1 MINPAGTLRLSPAIG
16 VFIARAVRAPL
27 WLLVSALLAR
37 VLSPE
42 GLGTWAMILAAAM
55 LGNQVLLLWTQAI
68 TQKFG
73 RKEFLADGALNRT
86 WSYRWPWIIFGFFV
100 SGVLVILLPFDWHLA
115 YYGLNNYQRWL
126 IIPVILGLWMMGE
139 VQGLQQVRERYS
151 SLAWAPVVADI
162 CFFLLISLLFLFSRY
177 FHNLDQNTILLLVS
191 CTSLMLWMGFL
202 RRELHGMRC
211 TWTSL
216 DITMMRKSTL
226 FALPLIPG
234 FIIGYIA
241 EWCDYFLIGH
251 FYNSR
256 TVGLFHP
263 AYQYMLIM
271 VGMPAAFTAVLLPQ
285 IAAIKDSGKKSQLIF
300 LANRISPQLLVIW
313 SVFAFFAISILPLIF
328 EFMVG
333 DDYVESTN
341 ILRVLLISVPGA
353 VVVHIFSLAYFMQGR
368 LYVSNIVL
376 YGVKLIVNFLI
387 SFSLL
392 PQLGVIGSAIGSS
405 ISYLILQWIFLYE
418 QHRYINF
425 NMKLN
430 AVILFL
436 VHIFSIAISYVYID
450 ILRVVFAMV
459 TVFILLV
466 CARKFD
472 LFSNEEIDSMI
483 PRKIKFTAPI
493 MKKILCR
500 NF

>member
-1 MINPAGTLRLSPAIG
+1 VINPAGTLKLSPAIG

-73 RKEFLADGALNRT
+73 REEFLEDGALNRT
-86 WSYRWPWIIFGFFV
+86 WSYRWPWIILGFFV
-100 SGVLVILLPFDWHLA
+100 SGVLVILLPFDWHLK
-115 YYGLNNYQRWL
+115 YYGLDNYQRWL
-126 IIPVILGLWMMGE
+126 IIPVIIGLWMMGE

-151 SLAWAPVVADI
+151 SLAWAPVVADM
-162 CFFLLISLLFLFSRY
+162 CFLLLISFLFLFGHY
-177 FHNLDQNTILLLVS
+177 FHNLDQNTILLAVS
-191 CTSLMLWMGFL
+191 CTSLIVWMGLL

-216 DITMMRKSTL
+216 DITMMRKATL

-234 FIIGYIA
+234 FVIGYLA

-251 FYNSR
+251 FYNSQ

-300 LANRISPQLLVIW
+300 LANRLSPQLLVIW
-313 SVFAFFAISILPLIF
+313 GLLAFFAISILPLIF
-328 EFMVG
+328 GFMVG
-333 DDYVESTN
+333 ENYAESN
-341 ILRVLLISVPGA
+341 KILRVLLISVPGA
-353 VVVHIFSLAYFMQGR
+353 VVVHIYGLAYFMQGR
-368 LYVSNIVL
+368 LYVSNILL
-376 YGVKLIVNFLI
+376 YGIKLIANFLI

-392 PQLGVIGSAIGSS
+392 PHFGVLGSAIGSS

-418 QHRYINF
+418 QHRYINI

-430 AVILFL
+430 SVILL
-436 VHIFSIAISYVYID
+436 LAQIFSIALSCIQVD
-450 ILRVVFAMV
+450 VLRVFFAIV
-459 TVFILLV
+459 AVFILMM
-466 CARKFD
+466 CAKKFN
-472 LFSNEEIDSMI
+472 FFTNEEIDLMI
-483 PRKIKFTAPI
+483 PKKIKFTAPI

>member
-1 MINPAGTLRLSPAIG
+1 MNNPAGTFQLSPAIA
-16 VFIARAVRAPL
+16 VFIARTVRAPL

-37 VLSPE
+37 VLSPD

-55 LGNQVLLLWTQAI
+55 LVNQVLLLWTQAI

-73 RKEFLADGALNRT
+73 REEFLADGVLNRT
-86 WSYRWPWIIFGFFV
+86 WSYRWIWIVFGFFV
-100 SGVLVILLPFDWHLA
+100 SCVLIVFSPFNWHLT
-115 YYGLNNYQRWL
+115 YYGLNNYHRWL
-126 IIPVILGLWMMGE
+126 ILPAILGLWLMGE
-139 VQGLQQVRERYS
+139 VQGLQQVRERYT

-162 CFFLLISLLFLFSRY
+162 CFLLLISFLFLLNY
-177 FHNLDQNTILLLVS
+177 HFHNLDQNAILLLIS
-191 CTSLMLWMGFL
+191 CTSLIVWMGLL
-202 RRELHGMRC
+202 RRELHGMHC
-211 TWTSL
+211 IWISL
-216 DITMMRKSTL
+216 DKTMMRKATL

-256 TVGLFHP
+256 AVGLFHP

-300 LANRISPQLLVIW
+300 LANRTSPQLLVIW
-313 SVFAFFAISILPLIF
+313 SVLAFLAISILPLIF
-328 EFMVG
+328 GFMVG
-333 DDYVESTN
+333 DDYVESN
-341 ILRVLLISVPGA
+341 KILRVLLISVPGA
-353 VVVHIFSLAYFMQGR
+353 VVVHIFSLAYFMQSR

-392 PQLGVIGSAIGSS
+392 PQLGVLGSAIGSS
-405 ISYLILQWIFLYE
+405 ISYLILQWLFLYE
-418 QHRYINF
+418 QHRYINT

-430 AVILFL
+430 ASILFF
-436 VHIFSIAISYVYID
+436 VQIFSIAISYVHID
-450 ILRVVFAMV
+450 ILRVTFAMV

-466 CARKFD
+466 CARKFN
-472 LFSNEEIDSMI
+472 LFSSEEIDLMM